1 MSRRKTSKKK
11 QEETLV
17 DIVEVRDTAQDYL
30 SKNRKMIFGI
40 GGLLLIL
47 VGAFMVYKF
56 MIQEPKEKQAMESL
70 YWAEYQFSRDSFAS
84 ALENPGKGFEGFLD
98 IIDNYSGTN
107 ASNLSKYYAGVSYL
121 NLGKFDAAVDYLSSF
136 NPAGTVTPI
145 MKQGALGDA
154 YSELNDFDAAISAY
168 KSAAFGTSNDL
179 LSPYYL
185 QKYGMLQLRQGNAAE
200 AQKAF
205 EKIKAEYPTSTEGL
219 QIEKYLA
226 KAG

>member
-1 MSRRKTSKKK
+1 MSRRKTRKKE
-11 QEETLV
+11 EETLV
-17 DIVEVRDTAQDYL
+17 DIVEVKDSAQDYL
-30 SKNRKMIFGI
+30 AKNSKMIFGI
-40 GGLLLIL
+40 GGLLLLL
-47 VGAFMVYKF
+47 VGAFLVYKF

-121 NLGKFDAAVDYLSSF
+121 NLGKFDAAVDYLNSF
-136 NPAGTVTPI
+136 SPAGTVTPI

-154 YSELNDFDAAISAY
+154 YSELNDFDAATAAY
-168 KSAAFGTSNDL
+168 KKAAYGSSNDL

-185 QKYGMLQLRQGNAAE
+185 QKYGMLQVRQGNNGE

-205 EKIKAEYPTSTEGL
+205 EKIKAEYPTSTEG
-219 QIEKYLA
+219 QQVDKYLA
-226 KAG
+226 NAG

>member
-1 MSRRKTSKKK
+1 MSRRKKSKK
-11 QEETLV
+11 QDETLV

-30 SKNRKMIFGI
+30 AKNSKMIFGI
-40 GGLLLIL
+40 GGLLLLL
-47 VGAFMVYKF
+47 VGGFLVYKF
-56 MIQEPKEKQAMESL
+56 MILEPKEKQAMESL

-98 IIDNYSGTN
+98 IIDNYNGTN

-121 NLGKFDAAVDYLSSF
+121 NLGKFDAAVDYLNAF

-154 YSELNDFDAAISAY
+154 YSELNDFEAAIAAY
-168 KSAAFGTSNDL
+168 KKAAFGSSNDL

-185 QKYGMLQLRQGNAAE
+185 QKYGMLQLKQGNSAE

-205 EKIKAEYPTSTEGL
+205 EKIKAEYPSSTEGQ
-219 QIEKYLA
+219 QIDKYLA
-226 KAG
+226 NAG